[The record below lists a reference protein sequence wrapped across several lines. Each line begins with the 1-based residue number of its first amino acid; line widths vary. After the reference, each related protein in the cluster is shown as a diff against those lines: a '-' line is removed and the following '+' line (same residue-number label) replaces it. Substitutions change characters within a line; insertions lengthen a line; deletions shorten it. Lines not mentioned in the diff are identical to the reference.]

1 MTVNETVVCSLF
13 GVNQEYINVGKWK
26 VVLRFKV
33 GEYLTC
39 MERHFQNPRRLLD
52 RWEKG
57 S

>member
-39 MERHFQNPRRLLD
+39 METFCKEMDL
-52 RWEKG
+52 
-57 S
+57 